1 MNAPVS
7 PIRVLVADDDAILR
21 EIAGAMLRDAGFT
34 VQTVASGDAAVAA
47 CALRLP
53 NIALL
58 DVEMPDGNGY
68 QACTNIR
75 ALPGGADL
83 PIVMV
88 TGCDDTASIDR
99 AYEAGATDFVVKPIN
114 WALLVHRIRYVLR
127 GARTIVD
134 LRFSEQ
140 KNAALLKA
148 IPDGIFL
155 VNGRSVIEHCYSPAA
170 GLIDVPKTGFE
181 SMRFLDLIPAAAR
194 ARAMDCLDAAL
205 RGDAAVFEFS
215 LDAESRSNRHFECR
229 YLPNSS
235 GQVLAIVRD
244 VSARKEAQARIHR
257 LAYFDGL
264 TGLPNR
270 EWIHDYLAQSL
281 TEARQLNRG
290 LALLYVDLDQF
301 KRIND
306 TLGHETGD
314 ALLRQVAERLQTGLD
329 LDGDGD
335 GDGEGD
341 GDEEAVP
348 LNLRTPE
355 AGAAQ
360 RARGRLA
367 RMGGDEFIV
376 VLTGRTDAAQAQWAA
391 RQILSI
397 LAAPFQQES
406 YELVVTPSIGIAM
419 YPEHGTDAQSLLK
432 NADGAMY
439 EAKASGRNQ
448 LRVYDS
454 TMNVR
459 ALKRLS
465 LEMELR
471 RAVENSSLEVYYQPK
486 YRTRDLQFLGG
497 EALLRWFHPE
507 RGQISTAD
515 FIAVAEETGLI
526 GDIGRWALQRVCR
539 DLCQW
544 RSEGLELPRVAVNVS
559 GRDFMYPEALLRLS
573 DTVTQAQLS
582 PSLFELELTE
592 GVLMQDAEAGRRS
605 LLALKEFGF
614 ALAIDDFG
622 TGYCSLNYL
631 KRFPLDTLK
640 IDRSFVSDISDDPDD
655 ASIVRAIIALG
666 HSLDL
671 KIVAEG
677 VTTQAQLQF
686 LQAESC
692 DAVQGFLMSP
702 AVPASSFRE
711 LLKRPLVSL
720 DAPQSQPRRL
730 FSWPSARN

>member
-1 MNAPVS
+1 VS
-7 PIRVLVADDDAILR
+7 ASDAAIRVLVADDDATLR
-21 EIAGAMLRDAGFT
+21 EIAGGMLRAAGFE

-53 NIALL
+53 DIALL
-58 DVEMPDGNGY
+58 DVEMQDGNGY
-68 QACTNIR
+68 QACANIR

-114 WALLVHRIRYVLR
+114 WALLTHRIRYVLR

-134 LRFSEQ
+134 LRFTQS
-140 KNAALLKA
+140 
-148 IPDGIFL
+148 
-155 VNGRSVIEHCYSPAA
+155 
-170 GLIDVPKTGFE
+170 
-181 SMRFLDLIPAAAR
+181 
-194 ARAMDCLDAAL
+194 
-205 RGDAAVFEFS
+205 
-215 LDAESRSNRHFECR
+215 
-229 YLPNSS
+229 
-235 GQVLAIVRD
+235 
-244 VSARKEAQARIHR
+244 RIHR

-270 EWIHDYLAQSL
+270 EWIRDYLEQSL
-281 TEARQLNRG
+281 VEARHLNRG
-290 LALLYVDLDQF
+290 LALLYIDLDQF

-314 ALLRQVAERLQTGLD
+314 ALLRQVADRLQEALD
-329 LDGDGD
+329 LDSG
-335 GDGEGD
+335 GE
-341 GDEEAVP
+341 EPVVP
-348 LNLRTPE
+348 RLPV
-355 AGAAQ
+355 
-360 RARGRLA
+360 RGRLA
-367 RMGGDEFIV
+367 RVGGDEFIV
-376 VLTGRTDAAQAQWAA
+376 VLNGRTDAAKAQAAA
-391 RQILSI
+391 RRILSI

-406 YELVVTPSIGIAM
+406 YELVVTPSIGIAL
-419 YPEHGTDAQSLLK
+419 YPEHGADAQSLLK

-439 EAKASGRNQ
+439 AAKASGRNQ
-448 LRVYDS
+448 LRLYDS
-454 TMNVR
+454 AMNVR

-486 YRTRDLQFLGG
+486 YRTQGLKFQGG

-507 RGQISTAD
+507 RGQIPTAD

-526 GDIGRWALQRVCR
+526 GDIGRWALKRVCR

-544 RSEGLELPRVAVNVS
+544 RDEGLELPRIAVNLS
-559 GRDFMYPEALLRLS
+559 GRDFTQPEALLRLC
-573 DTVTQAQLS
+573 DTVSQAQLP

-640 IDRSFVSDISDDPDD
+640 IDRSFVADISDDPDD
-655 ASIVRAIIALG
+655 AAIVRAIIALG

-671 KIVAEG
+671 RIVAEG
-677 VTTQAQLQF
+677 VTTEAQLQF
-686 LQAESC
+686 LLAESC
-692 DAVQGFLMSP
+692 DSIQGFLMSP
-702 AVPASSFRE
+702 AVPASVFRDF
-711 LLKRPLVSL
+711 L
-720 DAPQSQPRRL
+720 PRLGAAAQAAVPGSMRR
-730 FSWPSARN
+730 AV

>member
-1 MNAPVS
+1 MSAQAS

-21 EIAGAMLRDAGFT
+21 EIAGAMLRDAGFA

-53 NIALL
+53 DIALL

-75 ALPGGADL
+75 SLPGGADL

-88 TGCDDTASIDR
+88 TGCDDAASIDE

-114 WALLVHRIRYVLR
+114 WSLLVHRIRYVLR

-155 VNGRSVIEHCYSPAA
+155 VNGQGVIGHCFSPVA
-170 GLIDVPKTGFE
+170 GFD
-181 SMRFLDLIPAAAR
+181 SMRFLDLIPATAR
-194 ARAMDCLDAAL
+194 ARAVDCLDAAL
-205 RGDAAVFEFS
+205 RGEAAAFEFS
-215 LDAESRSNRHFECR
+215 LDAESQSNRHFECR

-235 GQVLAIVRD
+235 GQVLAIVRN
-244 VSARKEAQARIHR
+244 VTARKEAEARIHR
-257 LAYFDGL
+257 LAYFDEL

-281 TEARQLNRG
+281 TEARELNRG

-314 ALLRQVAERLQTGLD
+314 ALLRQVAERLQAGLD
-329 LDGDGD
+329 LDADGD
-335 GDGEGD
+335 
-341 GDEEAVP
+341 APVLP
-348 LNLRTPE
+348 VNLG
-355 AGAAQ
+355 AGSPGALD

-367 RMGGDEFIV
+367 RVGGDEFIV
-376 VLTGRTDAAQAQWAA
+376 VLTGRADVAQAQWAA
-391 RQILSI
+391 RRILSI

-419 YPEHGTDAQSLLK
+419 YPEHGGDAQSLLK

-486 YRTRDLQFLGG
+486 YQTRGLQLIGG

-507 RGQISTAD
+507 RGQIPTAD

-544 RSEGLELPRVAVNVS
+544 RSEGLELPRIAVNVS
-559 GRDFMYPEALLRLS
+559 GRDFMYPEALLRLG

-605 LLALKEFGF
+605 LMALKEFGF

-640 IDRSFVSDISDDPDD
+640 IDRSFVADISDDPDD

-692 DAVQGFLMSP
+692 DAIQGFLMSP
-702 AVPASSFRE
+702 AVPANAFRDLLQRPRAAFDACE
-711 LLKRPLVSL
+711 LES
-720 DAPQSQPRRL
+720 RRR
-730 FSWPSARN
+730 AI

>member
-1 MNAPVS
+1 MSGGAS

-21 EIAGAMLRDAGFT
+21 EIAGAMLRAAGFT
-34 VQTVASGDAAVAA
+34 VQTAASGDAAVAA
-47 CALRLP
+47 CALCLP
-53 NIALL
+53 DIALL
-58 DVEMPDGNGY
+58 DVEMPDGDGY
-68 QACTNIR
+68 QACTAIR

-88 TGCDDTASIDR
+88 TGCDDTPSIDR
-99 AYEAGATDFVVKPIN
+99 AYEVGATDFVVKPVN
-114 WALLVHRIRYVLR
+114 WALLAHRIRYVLR
-127 GARTIVD
+127 GARTILD

-140 KNAALLKA
+140 KNTALLKA

-155 VNGRSVIEHCYSPAA
+155 VNGRGAIEHCFSPAA
-170 GLIDVPKTGFE
+170 GLAAAPGTRFE
-181 SMRFLDLIPAAAR
+181 STCFRDLVPEGAR
-194 ARAMDCLDAAL
+194 ARDTICLDAAL
-205 RGDAAVFEFS
+205 RGEAAVLEFS
-215 LDAESRSNRHFECR
+215 VGREGRSDRHFECR
-229 YLPNSS
+229 YLPNSE
-235 GQVLAIVRD
+235 GVVLIIARD
-244 VSARKEAQARIHR
+244 VTARKEAQARIHR

-281 TEARQLNRG
+281 TEARHLNHS

-314 ALLRQVAERLQTGLD
+314 ALLRQVADRLRAGLD
-329 LDGDGD
+329 LE
-335 GDGEGD
+335 GEGA
-341 GDEEAVP
+341 EPVVP
-348 LNLRTPE
+348 LNLGVV
-355 AGAAQ
+355 GATGSE
-360 RARGRLA
+360 RIRGHLA
-367 RMGGDEFIV
+367 RVGGDEFIV
-376 VLTGRTDAAQAQWAA
+376 VLTGRTDVEQAQRAA

-397 LAAPFQQES
+397 LSAPFQQET
-406 YELVVTPSIGIAM
+406 YEFVVTPSIGIAM
-419 YPEHGTDAQSLLK
+419 YPEHGGDAQSLLK

-471 RAVENSSLEVYYQPK
+471 RAVENSSLEIYYQPK
-486 YRTRDLQFLGG
+486 YQTRGLKLLGG

-507 RGQISTAD
+507 RGQIPTAD

-544 RSEGLELPRVAVNVS
+544 RDEGLVLPRVAVNVS
-559 GRDFMYPEALLRLS
+559 GRDFMYPEALLRLG
-573 DTVTQAQLS
+573 DTVTQAGLS

-640 IDRSFVSDISDDPDD
+640 IDRSFVADISDDPDD
-655 ASIVRAIIALG
+655 AAIVRAIIALG

-677 VTTQAQLQF
+677 VTTHAQLQF

-702 AVPASSFRE
+702 AVSAGAFRD
-711 LLKRPLVSL
+711 LLLR
-720 DAPQSQPRRL
+720 SQVPHEAAESESRR
-730 FSWPSARN
+730 RVG

>member
-1 MNAPVS
+1 MSDPGANLH
-7 PIRVLVADDDAILR
+7 VLIADDDATLR
-21 EIAGAMLRDAGFT
+21 EIAAAILRNEGFT
-34 VQTVASGDAAVAA
+34 VECVASGDAALAA
-47 CALRLP
+47 CARRMP
-53 NIALL
+53 DIALL

-68 QACTNIR
+68 QACVNLR
-75 ALPGGADL
+75 RLPGGADL

-88 TGCDDTASIDR
+88 TGLDDPTSIDR

-114 WALLVHRIRYVLR
+114 WALLSHRIRYVMR
-127 GARTIVD
+127 GARTID
-134 LRFSEQ
+134 ALRFSEH
-140 KNAALLKA
+140 KNAALLKV

-155 VNGRSVIEHCYSPAA
+155 LDGDGRIGHCFSPLTGLDVRDPSGAA
-170 GLIDVPKTGFE
+170 PAG
-181 SMRFLDLIPAAAR
+181 SFLDLIPEPQR
-194 ARAMDCLDAAL
+194 ARAADGLSATL
-205 RGDAAVFEFS
+205 GGNPAVFEFAPQDRA
-215 LDAESRSNRHFECR
+215 LPARHLECR
-229 YLPNSS
+229 FLPNSG

-244 VSARKEAQARIHR
+244 ISARKETEARIHR
-257 LAYFDGL
+257 LAFFDTL

-270 EWIHDYLAQSL
+270 EWIREYLSTALAQS
-281 TEARQLNRG
+281 RQPDK

-314 ALLRQVAERLQTGLD
+314 ALLRQVAQRLQEALGD
-329 LDGDGD
+329 LI
-335 GDGEGD
+335 DGERPQGATLP
-341 GDEEAVP
+341 GARIDEANRV
-348 LNLRTPE
+348 L
-355 AGAAQ
+355 GKI
-360 RARGRLA
+360 ARV
-367 RMGGDEFIV
+367 GGDEFIV
-376 VLTGRTDAAQAQWAA
+376 VLSGGADLQRAK
-391 RQILSI
+391 QIAERI
-397 LAAPFQQES
+397 LVALATPFMRGA
-406 YELVVTPSIGIAM
+406 YELVVTPSIGIALH
-419 YPEHGTDAQSLLK
+419 PEHGADVQSLLK

-439 EAKASGRNQ
+439 EAKSNGRNQ

-454 TMNVR
+454 ALNAR

-471 RAVENSSLEVYYQPK
+471 RAVEDSALEIHYQPK
-486 YRTRDLQFLGG
+486 YRSAGLALMGG

-507 RGQISTAD
+507 RGQIPTAD

-526 GDIGRWALQRVCR
+526 ADIGRWTLQRVCR

-544 RSEGLELPRVAVNVS
+544 HSEGLTLPCIAVNLS
-559 GRDFMYPEALLRLS
+559 GRDFIRPESLLRIGE
-573 DTVTQAQLS
+573 TVTQAHLS

-605 LLALKEFGF
+605 LQALKEFGF

-640 IDRSFVSDISDDPDD
+640 IDRSFVADINNDADD
-655 ASIVRAIIALG
+655 AAIVRAIIALG

-677 VTTQAQLQF
+677 VETTAQLQF
-686 LQAESC
+686 LQAEGC

-702 AVPASSFRE
+702 AVPA
-711 LLKRPLVSL
+711 
-720 DAPQSQPRRL
+720 DAFKTMIRQPRNVAQATQAPPARL
-730 FSWPSARN
+730 RQIAATSTRQS

>member
-1 MNAPVS
+1 MSAEAA

-21 EIAGAMLRDAGFT
+21 EIAGAMLRDAGFA

-53 NIALL
+53 DIVLL

-75 ALPGGADL
+75 SLPGGADL

-88 TGCDDTASIDR
+88 TGCDDTVSIDR

-155 VNGRSVIEHCYSPAA
+155 VNGRGVIGHCFSPAA
-170 GLIDVPKTGFE
+170 GLIDPPKTGFE
-181 SMRFLDLIPAAAR
+181 SMRFLDLIPAATRVR
-194 ARAMDCLDAAL
+194 ALDCFDAAL
-205 RGDAAVFEFS
+205 RGEAAVFEFS

-229 YLPNSS
+229 YLPNSG

-244 VSARKEAQARIHR
+244 VTARKEAQARIHR

-281 TEARQLNRG
+281 IEAEQLNRC

-314 ALLRQVAERLQTGLD
+314 ALLRKVAERLQAGLD

-335 GDGEGD
+335 EPV
-341 GDEEAVP
+341 VP
-348 LNLRTPE
+348 PNL
-355 AGAAQ
+355 GAPAASVVQ

-367 RMGGDEFIV
+367 RVGGDEFIV
-376 VLTGRTDAAQAQWAA
+376 VLTGRTDVAQAQWAA
-391 RQILSI
+391 QRILSI

-419 YPEHGTDAQSLLK
+419 YPEHGRDAQSLLK

-454 TMNVR
+454 SMNVR

-486 YRTRDLQFLGG
+486 YQTRGLKLLGG

-507 RGQISTAD
+507 RGQIPTAD

-526 GDIGRWALQRVCR
+526 GDIGRWALKRVCR

-544 RSEGLELPRVAVNVS
+544 RSEGFELPRVAVNVS

-640 IDRSFVSDISDDPDD
+640 IDRSFVSDISEDPDD

-677 VTTQAQLQF
+677 VTTQTQLQF

-692 DAVQGFLMSP
+692 DAIQGFLMSP
-702 AVPASSFRE
+702 AVPANAFRDMLGRRSV
-711 LLKRPLVSL
+711 LLE
-720 DAPQSQPRRL
+720 APQSQSRRRA
-730 FSWPSARN
+730 S

>member
-1 MNAPVS
+1 MSAPPS

-21 EIAGAMLRDAGFT
+21 EIAGAMLRDAGFA
-34 VQTVASGDAAVAA
+34 VQTVASGDAAVAV

-53 NIALL
+53 DIVLL

-68 QACTNIR
+68 QTCTNIR
-75 ALPGGADL
+75 SLPGGADL

-148 IPDGIFL
+148 IPDGIYL
-155 VNGRSVIEHCYSPAA
+155 VNGRCVIEHCYSPAA
-170 GLIDVPKTGFE
+170 GLIDPPKNGFE
-181 SMRFLDLIPAAAR
+181 SMLFRDLIPAAAR
-194 ARAMDCLDAAL
+194 ARAADCLDAAL
-205 RGDAAVFEFS
+205 RGEAAVFEFS

-244 VSARKEAQARIHR
+244 VTVRKEAQARIHR
-257 LAYFDGL
+257 LAFFDGL

-270 EWIHDYLAQSL
+270 EWIHDHLAQSL
-281 TEARQLNRG
+281 TVARQMNRG
-290 LALLYVDLDQF
+290 LALLYIDLDQF

-314 ALLRQVAERLQTGLD
+314 ALLRQVAERLQAGLN
-329 LDGDGD
+329 L
-335 GDGEGD
+335 EGD
-341 GDEEAVP
+341 GDEPVVP
-348 LNLRTPE
+348 LKLHSPDVGVPR
-355 AGAAQ
+355 
-360 RARGRLA
+360 RALGRLA
-367 RMGGDEFIV
+367 RVGGDEFIV
-376 VLTGRTDAAQAQWAA
+376 VLTGRTDAGQAQWVA
-391 RQILSI
+391 RRILSI
-397 LAAPFQQES
+397 LAAPFQQAS

-419 YPEHGTDAQSLLK
+419 YPEHGSDAQSLLK

-448 LRVYDS
+448 LRVYDG

-486 YRTRDLQFLGG
+486 YQTRGLKLLGG

-507 RGQISTAD
+507 RGQIPTAD

-526 GDIGRWALQRVCR
+526 GDIGRWALKRVCR

-559 GRDFMYPEALLRLS
+559 GRDFMYPEALLRLG

-640 IDRSFVSDISDDPDD
+640 IDRSFVSDISEGPND

-666 HSLDL
+666 HGLDL

-677 VTTQAQLQF
+677 VTTQTQLQF

-702 AVPASSFRE
+702 AVPADAFRE
-711 LLKRPLVSL
+711 LLKQPRALL
-720 DAPQSQPRRL
+720 EASQPESRRRA
-730 FSWPSARN
+730 S